1 MSTLSTAL
9 NERAVVNA
17 ADALVARFETASR
30 LSPLQNKYFLNEP
43 KSQVAEAA
51 AVMAASRINE
61 SAKYSAEVH
70 TDRTTVSVRVENH
83 IDFPTF

>member
-30 LSPLQNKYFLNEP
+30 ISPLQNKYFLSEP
-43 KSQVAEAA
+43 KSPLAEAA
-51 AVMAASRINE
+51 AFMAATRINE

-70 TDRTTVSVRVENH
+70 SDATTVSVRVENH
-83 IDFPTF
+83 TDFPTF